1 MTKKSILDI
10 IIEARNGM
18 YCHAIEVSN
27 TYEIDNIVEC
37 IYSEYNQ
44 THTNKEIF
52 EFLNSLEVY
61 CLEESNEE
69 EVYNYSFKE
78 SLEYCS

>member
-18 YCHAIEVSN
+18 YCHAIEVSD

-37 IYSEYNQ
+37 IYSEYNH
-44 THTNKEIF
+44 TH
-52 EFLNSLEVY
+52 
-61 CLEESNEE
+61 
-69 EVYNYSFKE
+69 
-78 SLEYCS
+78 